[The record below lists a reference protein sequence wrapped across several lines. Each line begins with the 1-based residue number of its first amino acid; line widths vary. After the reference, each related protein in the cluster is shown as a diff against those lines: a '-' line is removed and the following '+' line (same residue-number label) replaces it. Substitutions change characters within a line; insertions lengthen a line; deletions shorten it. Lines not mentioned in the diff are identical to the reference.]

1 MTAIQSATQQIA
13 ATLRLQIATLG
24 AQSQNVRSRE
34 RNPSTKDPSAAAQPE
49 PDFAERI
56 ALRVQGVAIDDPLF
70 KRKVLRIFLET
81 VISAELGVSLP
92 NDVRFS
98 TMIDNVQR
106 QMESDP
112 ELSSAIEIALKTLVP
127 TNKRCDWCG

>member
-13 ATLRLQIATLG
+13 ATLRLHIATLG
-24 AQSQNVRSRE
+24 AQSQNVKSRD
-34 RNPSTKDPSAAAQPE
+34 RNPSTKGSSAAAAQPE

-81 VISAELGVSLP
+81 VISAELGVSLL

-112 ELSSAIEIALKTLVP
+112 ELSAAIEIALNTLVP
-127 TNKRCDWCG
+127 ANKRE

>member
-1 MTAIQSATQQIA
+1 MTNIQTATQQIA
-13 ATLRLQIATLG
+13 ATLRLHIAALG
-24 AQSQNVRSRE
+24 APSQAAKSKGRS
-34 RNPSTKDPSAAAQPE
+34 PSTRDPSAAVQPE

-81 VISAELGVSLP
+81 VISAELGVSLL

-98 TMIDNVQR
+98 TMIDSVQK

-112 ELSSAIEIALKTLVP
+112 ELSSAIASALKTLVP
-127 TNKRCDWCG
+127 ASKRD